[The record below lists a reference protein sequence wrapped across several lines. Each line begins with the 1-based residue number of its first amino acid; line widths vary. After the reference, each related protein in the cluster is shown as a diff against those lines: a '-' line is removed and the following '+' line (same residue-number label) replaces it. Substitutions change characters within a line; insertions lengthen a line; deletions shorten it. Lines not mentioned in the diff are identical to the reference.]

1 MAPDRLSHSPVRI
14 LDKNCFLCQLR
25 ALVWLSVWFCSLCQ
39 LSGTSW
45 GASNPTPQP
54 AADDAHL
61 AGLVR
66 VYLPLTGSADQAL
79 QSTIRGLRDR
89 LLTQARQQKDARRPL
104 LVLQLDT
111 QQVAEDVGGSRFERA
126 FSLARFLCSRE
137 MAGVKTVAYVPH
149 NLKGHG
155 VLLAL
160 ASEEIVMAGEAT
172 IGAAGVDEAAEGTIQ
187 QTLVAAYREI
197 AETQRTIPVALAVGM
212 IDPQVEVLQV
222 EAENGTHFLLQ
233 TELEQFAANHEII
246 NEKVLVPVGT
256 LAEFDGRE
264 GRQFGFVKYL
274 ASTRQG
280 LATALDVSL
289 DSLAEDDSL
298 AEEWRPV
305 VIDVSGELTA
315 QTASRVETLLG
326 VSIEQQNAN
335 WICVRIDSSGG
346 DVDAGLRIASAL
358 ARLDANS
365 VRTVAYV
372 PAEAT
377 GAAALV
383 ALSCDQLAIAPT
395 ARLSSITVKANQP
408 GKASAREHAAAL
420 QAIRQSLSPRTDHS
434 WSLLAAM
441 IDPTI
446 QLAEYQNKD
455 TGDTRLLSPAELQEL
470 DNAAAWQ
477 LRDTVSPEKG
487 RLSFDGQQALE
498 RGIAWRTVDTFD
510 ELKQPFGLQGEI
522 PNPQPNMALEFVEAL
537 ATPELAIILLMVG
550 FAGIYI
556 ELRTPGVGFGAFIG
570 ALALLLFFWSKYLN
584 GTAGWL
590 EVLLFAAGFSFV
602 LLEFFVIPGFG
613 IFGLGG
619 GAMMLASLVLASLT
633 FVRPHSEAE
642 VEELSRAVGTVA
654 LAGLG
659 MMAIVLVSRR
669 YLPQAP
675 LFRQIVLEPPHDEE
689 LDELGHRESLA
700 DYSTLIGMQGIA
712 TTDLRPAGKARINH
726 ELIDVIAESEPLDHD
741 TPVIVVEAQGSRVV
755 VRAAEQG

>member
-1 MAPDRLSHSPVRI
+1 MTRKRLSDSPVRNLDTKKYLLRHHAI
-14 LDKNCFLCQLR
+14 LWFF
-25 ALVWLSVWFCSLCQ
+25 AWLSCFSPA
-39 LSGTSW
+39 SW
-45 GASNPTPQP
+45 GAVDP
-54 AADDAHL
+54 AGPPPEQNDQL

-66 VYLPLTGSADQAL
+66 VYLPLSGSADQSL
-79 QSTIRGLRDR
+79 QSTIRRLRNR
-89 LLTQARQQKDARRPL
+89 LLTQAKEQKDSRRPL

-111 QQVAEDVGGSRFERA
+111 QQVAEEGSGSRFERA

-137 MAGVKTVAYVPH
+137 MAGVKTVAYVPQS
-149 NLKGHG
+149 LRGHG

-160 ASEEIVMAGEAT
+160 ACEEIVMAGEAT
-172 IGAAGVDEAAEGTIQ
+172 IGAAGVDEVDEGTIQ

-197 AETQRTIPVALAVGM
+197 AETQRTIPVALSVGM

-222 EAENGTHFLLQ
+222 EAEDGTHFLLQ
-233 TELEQFAANHEII
+233 TDLDEFAANHEII
-246 NEKVLVPVGT
+246 NQKVLVPAGT

-274 ASTRQG
+274 ASSRQA
-280 LATALDVSL
+280 LATALGVSPEL
-289 DSLAEDDSL
+289 LAEDESL

-305 VIDVSGELTA
+305 VIDVSGEITA

-326 VSIEQQNAN
+326 VAIEQQDAN
-335 WICVRIDSSGG
+335 WICVRIDSAGG
-346 DVDAGLRIASAL
+346 DVVAGLRIASAL

-372 PAEAT
+372 PTEAT

-383 ALSCDQLAIAPT
+383 ALSCDHLAMAPS
-395 ARLSSITVKANQP
+395 AKLSSILLKPQQP
-408 GKASAREHAAAL
+408 KNVGPREAAAA
-420 QAIRQSLSPRTDHS
+420 QQSIRQSLSLRTDHS

-446 QLAEYQNKD
+446 ELAEYQNKNS
-455 TGDTRLLSPAELQEL
+455 GDTRLLSPTELQEL
-470 DNAAAWQ
+470 PDAAAWQ
-477 LRDTVSPEKG
+477 LRDAIEPDKG
-487 RLSFDGQQALE
+487 RLNFTGQQAVD

-522 PNPQPNMALEFVEAL
+522 PNPKPNLALEFVEAL

-556 ELRTPGVGFGAFIG
+556 ELRTPGVGFGAFVG
-570 ALALLLFFWSKYLN
+570 AVALLLFFWSKYLN

-590 EVLLFAAGFSFV
+590 EVLLFGAGFCFI

-642 VEELSRAVGTVA
+642 VEELSRSVGTVA

-689 LDELGHRESLA
+689 LDDLVHRESLV
-700 DYSTLIGMQGIA
+700 DYSALIGLQGTA
-712 TTDLRPAGKARINH
+712 ATDLRPAGKARINH
-726 ELIDVIAESEPLDHD
+726 ELINVIAEAEPLDNG
-741 TPVIVVEAQGSRVV
+741 TPIVVVEARGARVV
-755 VRAAEQG
+755 VRAAEPS